1 MLVCLVTMQGSQ
13 PCMAEKP
20 ILNPSLKGRTFAIP
34 VPNTLPLAGS
44 PMTPASWGALRE
56 GAGVGLSHFSA
67 LRVIGLAVTLDE
79 ELTVAEEFMGDG

>member
-1 MLVCLVTMQGSQ
+1 MYVV
-13 PCMAEKP
+13 
-20 ILNPSLKGRTFAIP
+20 
-34 VPNTLPLAGS
+34 LPLAGS

-56 GAGVGLSHFSA
+56 RAGVCLSHFRA